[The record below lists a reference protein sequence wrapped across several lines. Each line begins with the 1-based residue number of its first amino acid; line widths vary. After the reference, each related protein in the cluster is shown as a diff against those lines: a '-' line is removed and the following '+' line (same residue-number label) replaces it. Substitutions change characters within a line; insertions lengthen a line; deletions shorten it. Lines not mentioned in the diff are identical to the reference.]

1 MKHASFS
8 IDNCIICCVIAAA
21 FALSAAA
28 IPPHPEQIK
37 FEPLQFDPPNAKDY
51 RHTLANGVVVYLAPS
66 KEFPLINVAF
76 TFRGGDYLDP
86 RDKIGLAGA
95 TGAMMRRGGSSTM
108 SAQDLDEEFDFLAA
122 QATTFAGQTASGASL
137 NSLKSNFDTSFA
149 LFMDMLRNPRFQ
161 QDRLDVYKAEVIERL
176 KQRNDDADPI
186 LAREWN
192 LLLYGPDHFEAAE
205 PTKSSIE
212 SITVEDLK
220 SMHQR
225 IFHPAPGHMYI
236 AVTGDFEI
244 PEMLSKL
251 DRAIEGWPAGNVA
264 SDPPA
269 PTATFTPGVY
279 HVEKDIPQGKV
290 FIGLRGITRDDPDYF
305 ALLIANN
312 ILGGGGFTS
321 RITNRVRS
329 DEGLAYHASSMMQPN
344 VYYPGEIVAT
354 YQSKNP
360 TVALAA
366 KIIME
371 EIQRIRSEP
380 VSAQEL
386 EIAKNSYIETFPRT
400 FESKAGMLAVF
411 VSDEMTKRPA
421 GYWETYREKIKAVTA
436 ADVQRVAQ
444 KYLDP
449 QKMAIFVVGKWQ
461 DIEKGDLGGRATM
474 KEFFGGK
481 VTHLPLRDPLTLEPV
496 R

>member
-1 MKHASFS
+1 MNNFS
-8 IDNCIICCVIAAA
+8 TSIVKLNLYCMIAAA
-21 FALSAAA
+21 FAATAVA
-28 IPPHPEQIK
+28 IPPHPEQIQ
-37 FEPLQFDPPNAKDY
+37 FEPLKFDPPNASAY
-51 RHTLANGVVVYLAPS
+51 RHTLANGVAVYLAPS

-86 RDKIGLAGA
+86 KDKIGLAGA

-122 QATTFAGQTASGASL
+122 QATTFAGQTMSGASL

-192 LLLYGPDHFEAAE
+192 MLIYGSEHFEAAE

-212 SITVEDLK
+212 SITEDDLNA
-220 SMHQR
+220 MHKR
-225 IFHPAPGHMYI
+225 IFHPAPNHLYI

-244 PEMLSKL
+244 KEMMSKL
-251 DRAIEGWPAGNVA
+251 DRAIEGWPAGEA
-264 SDPPA
+264 AADPPA

-305 ALLIANN
+305 ALLVANN

-329 DEGLAYHASSMMQPN
+329 DEGLAYHASSQMQPN
-344 VYYPGEIVAT
+344 VYYPGEILAT

-366 KIIME
+366 KIVIE
-371 EIQRIRSEP
+371 EIDRIRNEAVSE
-380 VSAQEL
+380 QEL
-386 EIAKNSYIETFPRT
+386 EIARNSYIETFPRT

-411 VSDEMTKRPA
+411 VSDEMTNRPKD
-421 GYWETYREKIKAVTA
+421 YWETYRDKIKGVTA
-436 ADVQRVAQ
+436 ADVQRVAK

-449 QKMAIFVVGKWQ
+449 QKMAIFVVGKWEE
-461 DIEKGDLGGRATM
+461 ITKGDLGGRATM
-474 KEFFGGK
+474 NDFFGGK

>member
-1 MKHASFS
+1 MNMKNHLLAFYS
-8 IDNCIICCVIAAA
+8 ILVLTAAA
-21 FALSAAA
+21 IAVAD
-28 IPPHPEQIK
+28 IPPHPDQIK
-37 FEPLQFDPPNAKDY
+37 FQPLKFEPPDAKEF
-51 RHTLANGVVVYLAPS
+51 RHTLPNGVVAYLAPS

-86 RDKIGLAGA
+86 SDRIGLAGA
-95 TGAMMRRGGSSTM
+95 TGAMIRRGGNAQM

-122 QATTFAGQTASGASL
+122 QAATFAGQTNSGASL
-137 NSLKSNFDTSFA
+137 NSLKSNFDQSFSR
-149 LFMDMLRNPRFQ
+149 FMDMLRNPRFQ
-161 QDRLDVYKAEVIERL
+161 QDRLDVYKDEVIERL

-192 LLLYGPDHFEAAE
+192 MLIYGPDHFEAGQ
-205 PTKSSIE
+205 PTKQSIE
-212 SITVEDLK
+212 SITVDDLK
-220 SMHQR
+220 AMHGR
-225 IFHPAPGHMYI
+225 IFHSAPGHMYI

-244 PEMLSKL
+244 QDMLSKL
-251 DRAIEGWPAGNVA
+251 ARAVEGWPAGEVA

-269 PTATFTPGVY
+269 PTAAFTPGVY

-290 FIGLRGITRDDPDYF
+290 FIGLRGITRDDPDFF
-305 ALLIANN
+305 ALLLANN

-329 DEGLAYHASSMMQPN
+329 DEGLAYHASSSLQPN
-344 VYYPGEIVAT
+344 VYYPGEILAE

-366 KIIME
+366 KIVME
-371 EIQRIRSEP
+371 EIDRIRKEP
-380 VSAQEL
+380 VSEQEL
-386 EIAKNSYIETFPRT
+386 NIAKNSYVETFPRT
-400 FESKAGMLAVF
+400 FESKPGMLAVF
-411 VSDEMTKRPA
+411 VTDEMTNRPE
-421 GYWETYREKIKAVTA
+421 GYWKSYRDRIKAVTA

-449 QKMAIFVVGKWQ
+449 QKMAIFVVGKWD
-461 DIEKGDLGGRATM
+461 DIEKGDLGGRAKM
-474 KEFFGGK
+474 NDFFGGK

-496 R
+496 K